1 VSAWILI
8 VAFTVSQP
16 SAPFLS
22 AHVKKSHAVAM
33 QEFGTPK
40 SCENAGVAAQ
50 KIAPGTS
57 FVCVP
62 KGSP

>member
-1 VSAWILI
+1 MSAWVLI

-16 SAPFLS
+16 SLPNFS

-33 QEFGTPK
+33 ETFGTLK
-40 SCENAGVAAQ
+40 ACENAGAEVQ
-50 KIAPGTS
+50 KIAPDTK

-62 KGSP
+62 KGTP